1 MEEILGGFW
10 GKKGQ
15 KWAKWDAWIFGSVLG
30 CGEAS
35 KWGQKT
41 PNLGDFGVKN
51 GQFWAMMDEE
61 MDIFG

>member
-30 CGEAS
+30 SENGVKKS
-35 KWGQKT
+35 KFGGFWGQK
-41 PNLGDFGVKN
+41 
-51 GQFWAMMDEE
+51 WAILDEE